1 MHSHCPR
8 ETASTTARLRQHVVE
23 TNGTNARLPELT
35 SETAS
40 TFASP
45 QHPKNQHFPRAKVSP
60 VSSQRSHKVAK
71 APPVSPQRSDAL
83 DTEPMH

>member
-8 ETASTTARLRQHVVE
+8 ETDDTTARLPKP
-23 TNGTNARLPELT
+23 TN
-35 SETAS
+35 ETAI
-40 TFASP
+40 TIASP

-60 VSSQRSHKVAK
+60 VSSQHSLGTAKVA
-71 APPVSPQRSDAL
+71 PVSSQRSDAL